1 MTNTPDAKPVAQRLL
16 SVDALRGF
24 DMFWIIGAEALV
36 QALARMSQT
45 PVVQFLATQM
55 EHADWEGFR
64 FYDLICPLF
73 LFIVGVSIVLSMD
86 RMLATSGRKGALIR
100 IAKRSVL
107 LFVLGMFFYG
117 GVRRAWPDVQ
127 LAGVLPR
134 IALCYFFVATL
145 YVLLSRKAL
154 VGVAVLCLVG
164 YWALLMF
171 VPFPDVRL
179 EHGKIGKNETQAK
192 AKTPEVLLANVST
205 AVRGTFEE
213 GHNLTHYVDFRWL
226 PGKKR
231 NLYYTNEGL
240 LSTLPAVA
248 TTLLGVMAGWLLMS
262 ARWSGKQKVVWL
274 LAAGAAGVALGMLW
288 GLEFPIIKRLWTSSY
303 VLLAGGYSAMLLGVF
318 YLVVDVWQMR
328 AWCLPFVWMGTNAI
342 TIYLVDN
349 ILGGFNGIAARL
361 VGGNVQQFADAHIT
375 QGCGDL
381 LIALMGLLISFW
393 FVRFLYKNKIFL
405 RV

>member
-1 MTNTPDAKPVAQRLL
+1 MTNTTDAKPVSQRLL

-64 FYDLICPLF
+64 FYDLIFPLF

-107 LFVLGMFFYG
+107 LFVLGMFYYG
-117 GVRRAWPDVQ
+117 GVTRAWPDVQ

-164 YWALLMF
+164 YWALMMF
-171 VPFPDVRL
+171 VPFPDVHL
-179 EHGKIGKNETQAK
+179 QHDKVGKRETQAQ
-192 AKTPEVLLANVST
+192 AKTQE
-205 AVRGTFEE
+205 
-213 GHNLTHYVDFRWL
+213 
-226 PGKKR
+226 
-231 NLYYTNEGL
+231 
-240 LSTLPAVA
+240 
-248 TTLLGVMAGWLLMS
+248 
-262 ARWSGKQKVVWL
+262 
-274 LAAGAAGVALGMLW
+274 
-288 GLEFPIIKRLWTSSY
+288 SSK
-303 VLLAGGYSAMLLGVF
+303 M
-318 YLVVDVWQMR
+318 Q
-328 AWCLPFVWMGTNAI
+328 
-342 TIYLVDN
+342 
-349 ILGGFNGIAARL
+349 
-361 VGGNVQQFADAHIT
+361 
-375 QGCGDL
+375 
-381 LIALMGLLISFW
+381 
-393 FVRFLYKNKIFL
+393 
-405 RV
+405 

>member
-1 MTNTPDAKPVAQRLL
+1 M
-16 SVDALRGF
+16 
-24 DMFWIIGAEALV
+24 
-36 QALARMSQT
+36 
-45 PVVQFLATQM
+45 
-55 EHADWEGFR
+55 
-64 FYDLICPLF
+64 
-73 LFIVGVSIVLSMD
+73 
-86 RMLATSGRKGALIR
+86 SGRKGALIR

-107 LFVLGMFFYG
+107 LFVLGLFFYG
-117 GVRRAWPDVQ
+117 GVTRAWPDVQ

-134 IALCYFFVATL
+134 IALCYFVVATL
-145 YVLLSRKAL
+145 YVLLSRKAV
-154 VGVAVLCLVG
+154 VGVAALCLAG

-179 EHGKIGKNETQAK
+179 EHGKVGRNESQAK
-192 AKTPEVLLANVST
+192 AKTPEVLLAKVAT
-205 AVRGTFEE
+205 TVRGTFEE

-240 LSTLPAVA
+240 LSTVPAVA
-248 TTLLGVMAGWLLMS
+248 TTLLGVMAGWLLIS
-262 ARWSGKQKVVWL
+262 TRCSGKQKAVWL
-274 LAAGAAGVALGMLW
+274 LAAGGVGVALGLLW

-303 VLLAGGYSAMLLGVF
+303 VLLAGGYSAVLLGVF

-361 VGGNVQQFADAHIT
+361 VGGDVQQFADAHIT
-375 QGCGDL
+375 KGCGDL
-381 LIALMGLLISFW
+381 LIALMGLLIAFW

>member
-1 MTNTPDAKPVAQRLL
+1 MSTADTKPAVQRLL

-24 DMFWIIGAEALV
+24 DMFWIIGADALV
-36 QALARMSQT
+36 QALNRMGPT
-45 PVVQFLATQM
+45 PVTQFLATQM

-64 FYDLICPLF
+64 FYDLIFPLF

-86 RMLATSGRKGALIR
+86 RMLATAGRKGALIR

-107 LFVLGMFFYG
+107 LFVLGLFFYG
-117 GVRRAWPDVQ
+117 GVTRAWPDVQ

-134 IALCYFFVATL
+134 IALCYFFAATL

-154 VGVAVLCLVG
+154 VGVAALCLVG
-164 YWALLMF
+164 YWALMMF

-192 AKTPEVLLANVST
+192 AKTPEVLLANIST
-205 AVRGTFEE
+205 TVRGTFEE

-248 TTLLGVMAGWLLMS
+248 TTLLGVMAGWL
-262 ARWSGKQKVVWL
+262 RWLEIRSNGKS
-274 LAAGAAGVALGMLW
+274 
-288 GLEFPIIKRLWTSSY
+288 RD
-303 VLLAGGYSAMLLGVF
+303 LAGLLWPICFSMV
-318 YLVVDVWQMR
+318 
-328 AWCLPFVWMGTNAI
+328 
-342 TIYLVDN
+342 
-349 ILGGFNGIAARL
+349 
-361 VGGNVQQFADAHIT
+361 
-375 QGCGDL
+375 
-381 LIALMGLLISFW
+381 GLLLLFY
-393 FVRFLYKNKIFL
+393 RELP
-405 RV
+405 